1 VWHTSN
7 LDIWSFYR
15 MESLAQGPSYDME
28 RVDSELRD
36 EDDDSEAVVDGLA
49 ALADR
54 DTQRRR
60 LLNGCYDNIEL
71 LQPAALSF
79 VLSVSCSLVT

>member
-1 VWHTSN
+1 
-7 LDIWSFYR
+7 